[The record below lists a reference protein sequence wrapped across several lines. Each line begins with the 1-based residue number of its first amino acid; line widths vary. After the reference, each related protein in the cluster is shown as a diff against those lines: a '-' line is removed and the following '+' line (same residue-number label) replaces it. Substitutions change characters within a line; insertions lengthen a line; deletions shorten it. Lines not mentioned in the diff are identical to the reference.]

1 MDRDWAKLGEAVR
14 HARKSAELK
23 QDELAAAVNVS
34 RATIQA
40 IERGDSF
47 KKITHTHRAI
57 AAHFGWDPGSIEATL
72 AGGEPSPAEAS
83 ADTAPPAFNGVASAP
98 EDLPL
103 RIKAALADGPL
114 VDAAV
119 IALPTEDGDEDPD
132 AQMVVI
138 VRGRRGRLMSS
149 FEGRCCSGSGQ
160 KQPAAPRRRRKRRRS
175 APRILSKGLHM

>member
-1 MDRDWAKLGEAVR
+1 M
-14 HARKSAELK
+14 
-23 QDELAAAVNVS
+23 NVS

-138 VRGRRGRLMSS
+138 VRGRRGASDEQLRRAMLQWERTEASLRRP
-149 FEGRCCSGSGQ
+149 EGG
-160 KQPAAPRRRRKRRRS
+160 A
-175 APRILSKGLHM
+175 KGAEVRPES